1 MKWVTVIALGLLF
14 GGAAACAWLS
24 GLNGYTFVTADAGI
38 TD

>member
-1 MKWVTVIALGLLF
+1 MRWVTVIALGLLL

>member
-24 GLNGYTFVTADAGI
+24 GLSGYQFVTAVDASSE
-38 TD
+38 